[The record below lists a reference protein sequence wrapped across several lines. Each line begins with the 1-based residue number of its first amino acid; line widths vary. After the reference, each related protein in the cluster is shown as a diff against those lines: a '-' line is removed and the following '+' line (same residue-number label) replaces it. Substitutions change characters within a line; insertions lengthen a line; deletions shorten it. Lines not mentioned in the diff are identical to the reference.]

1 MPTFAVVSCL
11 SALPALTPAPV
22 LIKGHV
28 QDPMQAVLGPRSQ
41 FRHLTDPHTCATV
54 SHMPTTDALSALSAY
69 SAVGPSPY
77 QSATCAPCPYSIRV
91 PTHRRRACP
100 AGVQQ
105 MSSKCRTSSPSPAM
119 KITKTSTDWTHLEN
133 FPSSSARHCLTSPS
147 PARSPEA
154 SQCQNA
160 IALAALLTVTLGL
173 TYSRLA
179 VSARDC

>member
-1 MPTFAVVSCL
+1 MSKTQCRLF
-11 SALPALTPAPV
+11 SAP
-22 LIKGHV
+22 
-28 QDPMQAVLGPRSQ
+28 QSQ
-41 FRHLTDPHTCATV
+41 FRHLTNPHTCATV

-77 QSATCAPCPYSIRV
+77 LSATCAPCPYSIRV
-91 PTHRRRACP
+91 PTHRRRGCP
-100 AGVQQ
+100 VNVQQ
-105 MSSKCRTSSPSPAM
+105 VSSKCRTRSPSPAM

-160 IALAALLTVTLGL
+160 IALSNSPSPLTAVNWGEGDLLPRKHTP
-173 TYSRLA
+173 
-179 VSARDC
+179 